1 MSGVEIIEIWGISRV
16 LDVRGILLPL
26 RQERL
31 VRHNSSGRLGIFRVP
46 GGPFPVPFHV
56 EKDKSGKYHLL
67 KATFSE
73 IIVFIDC
80 QTLLWRFLADNH

>member
-1 MSGVEIIEIWGISRV
+1 MSRVEIIEIWGISGV

-31 VRHNSSGRLGIFRVP
+31 VRHDSSGRLGIFRVP
-46 GGPFPVPFHV
+46 GGLFPVPFHV

-73 IIVFIDC
+73 IIVFIGY
-80 QTLLWRFLADNH
+80 QMLPRRVFADNH